1 MLRNG
6 LEPWHLLI
14 LAVIV
19 IALFGSKKLPEAAR
33 ALGKSARIL
42 KSEAQAMKNDNAS
55 APAPQVTVTEA
66 AQPTPAP
73 AAAMTEPRPADL

>member
-6 LEPWHLLI
+6 LEPWHVLI
-14 LAVIV
+14 LAVVV

-42 KSEAQAMKNDNAS
+42 KSEAQAMKNDP
-55 APAPQVTVTEA
+55 APAPAHTPA
-66 AQPTPAP
+66 AAPAP
-73 AAAMTEPRPADL
+73 AAPTTVAATTAEPRPADL

>member
-42 KSEAQAMKNDNAS
+42 KSEAQAMKNDNA
-55 APAPQVTVTEA
+55 PAPQVTVTEP
-66 AQPTPAP
+66 AQPAPAP
-73 AAAMTEPRPADL
+73 AAAVTEPRPADL